1 MMIAERLPSWAG
13 VRDAL
18 VRGVK
23 LTLAMS
29 VAGFVLAFVAWGYRL
44 TPGTE
49 SALWQGGAF
58 VGFLLLAGVLHRRYR
73 AGENLALAYAW
84 AGLLAFWLVAIA
96 GFLIQA
102 HWPEVLA

>member
-1 MMIAERLPSWAG
+1 MMIAERLPAWAG
-13 VRDAL
+13 VRDVL

-23 LTLAMS
+23 LILAMS
-29 VAGFVLAFVAWGYRL
+29 AAGFVLAFVSYGFRL

-58 VGFLLLAGVLHRRYR
+58 AAFLLLAGVLHGRYR
-73 AGENLALAYAW
+73 AGENLVLAYAW
-84 AGLLAFWLVAIA
+84 AGLMAFWLVAIA

-102 HWPEVLA
+102 HWPEALA